1 MTRIREEEWASNTGV
16 RKNRDF
22 RLISRFISE
31 MIQYRA
37 IVTMEGQYRNSYM
50 IYQIV
55 PLNDLNP
62 DLRSCHYLTLNISE
76 TVRDRDMLI

>member
-1 MTRIREEEWASNTGV
+1 
-16 RKNRDF
+16 
-22 RLISRFISE
+22 